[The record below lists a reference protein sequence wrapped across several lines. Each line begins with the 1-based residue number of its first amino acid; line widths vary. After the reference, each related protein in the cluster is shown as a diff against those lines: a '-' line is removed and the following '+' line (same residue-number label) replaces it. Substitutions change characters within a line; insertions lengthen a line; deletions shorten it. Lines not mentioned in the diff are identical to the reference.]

1 MFIYICIEKTRHTT
15 FLFLS
20 IHCFM
25 CCLLQQEDRDE
36 TSTSHRVSAAVD
48 ELGAGSAVTTPRK
61 TTAAV
66 LLISKLCTPAE
77 VMQLALTCS
86 KLLRLSADV
95 TSAADIL
102 NNINHWCHKVSVAFH
117 SLLLT
122 TDLNNR
128 FITQSQH
135 YKN

>member
-1 MFIYICIEKTRHTT
+1 
-15 FLFLS
+15 
-20 IHCFM
+20 M

-36 TSTSHRVSAAVD
+36 TSTSHRASAAVD

-86 KLLRLSADV
+86 KLLRLSGDV
-95 TSAADIL
+95 TPAADIL

-117 SLLLT
+117 SFLLT

-128 FITQSQH
+128 FKTQSQH

>member
-1 MFIYICIEKTRHTT
+1 
-15 FLFLS
+15 
-20 IHCFM
+20 M

-36 TSTSHRVSAAVD
+36 TSTSHRASAAVD

-117 SLLLT
+117 SFLLT

-128 FITQSQH
+128 FKTQSQH